1 MEEIMFY
8 QKSRLTRW
16 VALLSLF
23 AMMLSLTSCG
33 GGGGSSSNTS
43 SSNISLSVSS
53 GTAATPIEITG
64 IDTTTYPVD
73 ELTAEIGGEEAPVF
87 IGEDGKIYVVIP
99 LFLDGSGDLNAPG
112 DLVDL
117 IVYSDD
123 DEIYSL
129 DDAINITPLPSAPGS
144 TLKAELALQVIST
157 ALTELLPILSE
168 GAGEQEQYLYAT
180 LTALDE
186 LINGVGE
193 YSLDTVID
201 QLEGNPEAL
210 NILDSILYSSG
221 VLDYFEQLAEFF
233 QTEVSL
239 VQKLDNKANRI
250 AKIVESPTLKDM
262 AFLADGEPVALL
274 ADINATTYTP
284 SSTPGTTMPL
294 VELEDLDLAEMIQY
308 HNHLKSFTQE
318 VIDGTSVDFTLA
330 MAAIIAA
337 FSSSGSGI
345 PIATALATAAAIPAT
360 CMTIASF
367 AINKVMLGYLPAK
380 VDVIDVDVPCDKVWR
395 SDSVDPTITVYAVND
410 PPQVTFLDYVNL
422 SLTTLGFVPTFGVT
436 TSITTAIGN
445 VTSFY
450 MGAFVNA
457 VAAYTTAH
465 PDLGLSPDITQTVE
479 PRARKAELTH
489 RQLVNLV
496 SLNPSVV
503 WPNPYVTPDDDIT
516 WYAAGDADEGQTA
529 TIYAQPAMIASYPF
543 AQLVNGYNGTAFG
556 DEPATSNEVE
566 MTISEEE
573 CGPEW
578 QEFGIQ
584 YDAVSSSATY
594 LGDLNDDGLFD
605 PEEYVYSPVLSSSC
619 EETSSDL
626 PITCSVSNSFLN
638 ATVSIYSIQTSISSN
653 LYFNYSMNV
662 ANIYAPSDTY
672 SLWGSFEGGKYGP
685 TDLREGVYAVMNVD
699 TSGTLIVTSDYGLL
713 EYSGCHLSGLS
724 TIVNKDDGS
733 EIYNNSCRYS
743 SPSLCNYPQPEEIHI
758 SPGIDYEIE
767 AIIIGGTSTSINC
780 SFSITDKDILTI
792 EFIPDEED

>member
-1 MEEIMFY
+1 MFY
-8 QKSRLTRW
+8 QKTCLTRY

-33 GGGGSSSNTS
+33 GGGGSSASTG

-53 GTAATPIEITG
+53 GTAATPIEISG
-64 IDTTTYPVD
+64 IDTATYPAD
-73 ELTAEIGGEEAPVF
+73 ELTAVISGEDAPVF
-87 IGEDGKIYVVIP
+87 VGEDGKIYVVIP

-117 IVYSDD
+117 IIYSDD
-123 DEIYSL
+123 DEIYRL

-144 TLKAELALQVIST
+144 TLEAELALQVIST

-221 VLDYFEQLAEFF
+221 VLDYFEQLAEFL

-250 AKIVESPTLKDM
+250 AKVVESPTLKDM

-284 SSTPGTTMPL
+284 SSTPETTMPL

-345 PIATALATAAAIPAT
+345 PIATALAAAAAIPAT

-436 TSITTAIGN
+436 SSITTAIGN

-479 PRARKAELTH
+479 PRAWKAELTH

-503 WPNPYVTPDDDIT
+503 WPSTYVTPDDDIT

-529 TIYAQPAMIASYPF
+529 VIYAQPAMIASYPF
-543 AQLVNGYNGTAFG
+543 AQLVSGYEGTAFG
-556 DEPATSNEVE
+556 DARVTSNEVE
-566 MTISEEE
+566 ITISEDD
-573 CGPEW
+573 CGDMSIGGTLDIWSYYNQLSTHCVE
-578 QEFGIQ
+578 QQIEGIPTQ
-584 YDAVSSSATY
+584 VS
-594 LGDLNDDGLFD
+594 
-605 PEEYVYSPVLSSSC
+605 C
-619 EETSSDL
+619 
-626 PITCSVSNSFLN
+626 
-638 ATVSIYSIQTSISSN
+638 Q
-653 LYFNYSMNV
+653 
-662 ANIYAPSDTY
+662 DTY
-672 SLWGSFEGGKYGP
+672 SYSTLKIDGNQSTYYIYGSFDQSAWRISYISVNSTTVGLQQDFDLTFEKY
-685 TDLREGVYAVMNVD
+685 
-699 TSGTLIVTSDYGLL
+699 GTLIVTLDTSAVASNTSYQKLSISSRLYKDNYGDNSNLIGDA
-713 EYSGCHLSGLS
+713 YVSSSVDINGFSVSVNPDTTYKMVNNVHMDCDANPIPNGASVICS
-724 TIVNKDDGS
+724 VPAFNAITI
-733 EIYNNSCRYS
+733 R
-743 SPSLCNYPQPEEIHI
+743 
-758 SPGIDYEIE
+758 
-767 AIIIGGTSTSINC
+767 
-780 SFSITDKDILTI
+780 
-792 EFIPDEED
+792 FIPD